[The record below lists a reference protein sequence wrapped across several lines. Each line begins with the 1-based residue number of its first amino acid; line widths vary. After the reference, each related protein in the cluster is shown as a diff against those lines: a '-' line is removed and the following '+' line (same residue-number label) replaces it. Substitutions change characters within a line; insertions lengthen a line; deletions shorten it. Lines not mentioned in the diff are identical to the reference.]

1 MKMIVRSLIA
11 SCLLLCSK
19 HAAEAKKL
27 AKVKIGHTYKAKE
40 EVHVIVN
47 SVG

>member
-1 MKMIVRSLIA
+1 MRMIVRALIA
-11 SCLLLCSK
+11 SCLLLSSSSV
-19 HAAEAKKL
+19 AEAKKL
-27 AKVKIGHTYKAKE
+27 AKVKIGHTYKEKE